1 MQEPHSKSISRQRFT
16 PRRFAMKHRRSVV
29 FLIVAAFLIVS
40 ALPVNAAPPA
50 KEPDAPGCS
59 DHPLLTRML
68 NMRLVLCKTIAFD
81 SFKFKTGKGTETAVE
96 GKRYDIKYQTFPG
109 IEYPGPIAIIRNH
122 QQAITSIGGTVLF
135 EDQRYTWLKVA
146 KDGKEIWAQVDT
158 AWGRGYM
165 LTIIEKQAMAQ
176 EVVASA
182 ELFRSGLNASG
193 HVEVPGIFFD
203 TGKSVLK
210 PESEAAVAE
219 IAKLLKADP
228 ALKVYVVGHTD
239 NVAAIDLNLRLS
251 QARADAVVQA
261 LMAKHGIAAAR
272 LSGQGVGP
280 LSPVADNGDDAGRA
294 KNRRVELVKQ

>member
-1 MQEPHSKSISRQRFT
+1 
-16 PRRFAMKHRRSVV
+16 MKHSHSVV
-29 FLIVAAFLIVS
+29 FLIVVAFLIAS
-40 ALPVNAAPPA
+40 ALPINAATQQV
-50 KEPDAPGCS
+50 KEPDASGCS
-59 DHPLLTRML
+59 DHPLFTRML
-68 NMRLVLCKTIAFD
+68 NMRLVSCKTIAFD
-81 SFKFKTGKGTETAVE
+81 SAKFKTGKGTEAVVE
-96 GKRYDIKYQTFPG
+96 GKRFDIKYQTITG
-109 IEYPGPIAIIRNH
+109 NEYPGPIAILRNH
-122 QQAITSIGGTVLF
+122 QQAITNIGGTVLF
-135 EDQRYTWLKVA
+135 EDPRYTWLKVA

-158 AWGRGYM
+158 AWNKGYM

-182 ELFRSGLNASG
+182 DLFRSGLNSSG

-228 ALKVYVVGHTD
+228 VLKVYVVGHTD
-239 NVAAIDLNLRLS
+239 NVAALDLNLKLS

-261 LMAKHGIAAAR
+261 LVAKHGIAAGR
-272 LSGQGVGP
+272 MSGQGIGP
-280 LSPVADNGDDAGRA
+280 LSPVADNGADEGRA